1 MTGTRVRV
9 VRRADDRRV
18 LDVLADELGVSA
30 DEVVLVR
37 EHGKPR
43 VAEPE
48 TDLRFSVSRTP
59 GLVVVALARGVE
71 VGVDVESTAR
81 DVTGWA
87 LWEQLLSAEEI
98 ARLPDERSARNRA
111 LLHAWV
117 AREAIL
123 KAAGAGLDLDPALV
137 EVQADGTV
145 TALPEPLGDPRT
157 WSLEWLRLDDAVA
170 AIACAPAAEPAQE
183 PSRDAT
189 ESDDGTGGR
198 ISVHVHCVES
208 LSSRKRMSFVP
219 CRKRFDCTLS

>member
-1 MTGTRVRV
+1 MTGTPVRV
-9 VRRADDRRV
+9 VRCAHDRRV
-18 LDVLADELGVSA
+18 LDVLADELGVPA

-43 VAEPE
+43 VVEPE
-48 TDLRFSVSRTP
+48 TELRFSVSRTP

-81 DVTGWA
+81 DVTRWA

-123 KAAGAGLDLDPALV
+123 KAAGADSTSTRRSSRSKPTGRSQLCRSRSAIH
-137 EVQADGTV
+137 G
-145 TALPEPLGDPRT
+145 T
-157 WSLEWLRLDDAVA
+157 WSLEWLRLDETPSQRSRAYRR
-170 AIACAPAAEPAQE
+170 
-183 PSRDAT
+183 PSRLRSRA
-189 ESDDGTGGR
+189 GTRPSPMTARAGEAR
-198 ISVHVHCVES
+198 STCTAWS
-208 LSSRKRMSFVP
+208 P
-219 CRKRFDCTLS
+219 CRRGSG